1 MNAERTTELA
11 ALNAAGVLDG
21 DDLREFQILLA
32 ESDSA
37 LARDLGR
44 WNDVVAAVIIAGT
57 EPRSVP
63 AELKARVIER
73 IAASA
78 KPAPAKQTASFYSI
92 LQSEGEWK
100 TLLIPGVRVK
110 DLAADA
116 RRGMSLKLY
125 ELAPGT
131 RFPTHHHSG
140 PEECFVVSGD
150 FHVEGRVL
158 HGGDFHHAEGDSD
171 HGESFTEN
179 GCTLLVT
186 ATTADYQ

>member
-78 KPAPAKQTASFYSI
+78 KPAPAKQTAIFYSI

-100 TLLIPGVRVK
+100 TLTTPGVRVK

-116 RRGMSLKLY
+116 RRGMSVKLY

-131 RFPTHHHSG
+131 RFPAHHHSG

-158 HGGDFHHAEGDSD
+158 HGGDFHHAEGESD

>member
-78 KPAPAKQTASFYSI
+78 KPAPAKQTAIFYSI

-100 TLLIPGVRVK
+100 TLTTPGVRVK

-116 RRGMSLKLY
+116 RRGLSVKLY

-150 FHVEGRVL
+150 FHVEGGVL
-158 HGGDFHHAEGDSD
+158 HGGDFHHAEGESD

>member
-78 KPAPAKQTASFYSI
+78 KPAPAKQTAIFYSI

-100 TLLIPGVRVK
+100 TLTTPGVRVK

-116 RRGMSLKLY
+116 RRGMSVKLY

-158 HGGDFHHAEGDSD
+158 HGGDFHHAEGESD